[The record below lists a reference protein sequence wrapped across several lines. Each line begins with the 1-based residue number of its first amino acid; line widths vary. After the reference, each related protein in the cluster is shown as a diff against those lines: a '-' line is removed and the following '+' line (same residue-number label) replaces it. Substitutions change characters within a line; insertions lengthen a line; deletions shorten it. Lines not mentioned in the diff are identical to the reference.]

1 MDIGK
6 KIVEQRK
13 KANLTQEQ
21 LASELFISRQTLS
34 RWESNAFKPDVDS
47 LYKMAKLFNVS
58 ADYFLSDGEEKKK
71 GLTDYQIADIKSSK
85 KILYVM
91 LAVLF
96 IVFIGLFLL
105 VYFLTRNSSNPLTL
119 PLIIIYGIFLLL
131 VAAVVTFAIVRY
143 AKYLDKTILYLS
155 ASDYESYLEIN
166 RAMAEKATKGRKEI
180 FLAQMALAYLELD
193 RIEEC
198 RNIISSLKNPYILS
212 SCFDIQVMLDL
223 DEGKYSEGKAVF
235 LSYALTH
242 RHGRSQ
248 TERHVCQAYD
258 GFFNVLEG
266 NKATPEQQ
274 KDMDD
279 LISAPLGRRLLMNA
293 PFSKDKIQSKDIA
306 QAAVKQNEHFLSQ
319 QINVLNGI
327 EGKGERRFQPFLS
340 SFFWITLFVP
350 LFLFLIL
357 LIEPEKAGDPT
368 YLAGSN
374 FGWMAF
380 GAFLGLFCL
389 LSALFIHKRE
399 EKDKYVKNVILGTAV
414 TIICLVFS
422 FFPLM
427 GSSAYYTDYSYVKE
441 VSEEIN
447 VPLPSKGT
455 LLGQKPDPNRETP
468 PLLFGLRRESI
479 VNFTDQEE
487 YQSFESSLAGS
498 SFWVSSEDERFDS
511 IRYTNEYYWSK
522 KYYAFDYVLFYH
534 VDSETLNPTSQNI
547 SGNFL
552 QLSHIQGKSWL
563 LIDSYYN

>member
-1 MDIGK
+1 
-6 KIVEQRK
+6 
-13 KANLTQEQ
+13 
-21 LASELFISRQTLS
+21 
-34 RWESNAFKPDVDS
+34 
-47 LYKMAKLFNVS
+47 
-58 ADYFLSDGEEKKK
+58 
-71 GLTDYQIADIKSSK
+71 
-85 KILYVM
+85 
-91 LAVLF
+91 
-96 IVFIGLFLL
+96 
-105 VYFLTRNSSNPLTL
+105 
-119 PLIIIYGIFLLL
+119 
-131 VAAVVTFAIVRY
+131 
-143 AKYLDKTILYLS
+143 
-155 ASDYESYLEIN
+155 
-166 RAMAEKATKGRKEI
+166 
-180 FLAQMALAYLELD
+180 
-193 RIEEC
+193 
-198 RNIISSLKNPYILS
+198 
-212 SCFDIQVMLDL
+212 MLDL

-306 QAAVKQNEHFLSQ
+306 QAAVKQNEPFLSQ